1 MVQRACHAAVADPT
15 TKTAL
20 EFKRPHAPPQ
30 GWKIAHAANIPLT
43 EPVNVRAWLTCSP
56 CGLEM
61 SLWKIVLC
69 IQEVYPSNDDDLYTH
84 LMMLACRCGGTAPPS
99 ALWGMSGG
107 RRGTWRCRYGRHHC
121 SGIAWKHKK
130 GCGTAGAIALAW
142 DARMLYMFMHDGC
155 LGTAGTI
162 ALAWLGRMR
171 YGRHHYS
178 GMAWKDAVYQAVEQ
192 SSKHCEQKSI
202 LSTGH
207 ARMEVLCRR
216 WSQRAYSSQLLK
228 EELFKKGKRRYLRV
242 TLALCVL
249 ETHTHTIVKQAGHG
263 RGMKRCGPSQRGE
276 LESPQGGYTHICQ
289 KRRGK
294 TAPAKRHLCLTS
306 TKAQQLQ
313 NPEYTLQTRNRAP
326 LSNCAMTTLTYSTP
340 APRTVTGKLKSH
352 ESFCIMAH
360 AMAFHNL
367 GVAH

>member
-142 DARMLYMFMHDGC
+142 DARMLNS
-155 LGTAGTI
+155 
-162 ALAWLGRMR
+162 
-171 YGRHHYS
+171 RHHCS
-178 GMAWKDAVYQAVEQ
+178 GMAWKDAVYVDTQQ
-192 SSKHCEQKSI
+192 QRI
-202 LSTGH
+202 L
-207 ARMEVLCRR
+207 
-216 WSQRAYSSQLLK
+216 
-228 EELFKKGKRRYLRV
+228 LRV
-242 TLALCVL
+242 LHTEVVL
-249 ETHTHTIVKQAGHG
+249 IEVQV
-263 RGMKRCGPSQRGE
+263 RP
-276 LESPQGGYTHICQ
+276 
-289 KRRGK
+289 
-294 TAPAKRHLCLTS
+294 
-306 TKAQQLQ
+306 
-313 NPEYTLQTRNRAP
+313 AP
-326 LSNCAMTTLTYSTP
+326 LLWHGMEGC
-340 APRTVTGKLKSH
+340 
-352 ESFCIMAH
+352 
-360 AMAFHNL
+360 
-367 GVAH
+367 GVSSCRAEFQAL